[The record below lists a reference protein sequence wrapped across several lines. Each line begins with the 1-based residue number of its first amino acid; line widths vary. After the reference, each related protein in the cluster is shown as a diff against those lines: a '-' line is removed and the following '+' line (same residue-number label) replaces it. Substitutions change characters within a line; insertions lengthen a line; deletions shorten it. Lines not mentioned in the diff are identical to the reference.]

1 MIVRTPRRARR
12 PARLLVLALAA
23 TALLAACAGG
33 SRNAG
38 AAGQSQRPSEAEEPA
53 VTAEPVHPA
62 FTVTLPELEARL
74 AATAAE
80 LRPAFAE
87 RFAPRI
93 LERPEYFLEL
103 LRQSFDEPEELFRLV
118 DKEHALPED
127 YAPTDIVELNRYADR
142 LILNRNDLS
151 LRAIIMPDLFAMIE
165 AARLDGILI
174 DISSTYRSYQYQ
186 AGLFERHVQN
196 LGREQAERVS
206 ARPGTSQHQLGTT
219 VDFGSITPAFA
230 DTRAGRWL
238 AANSRDFGF
247 SLSYPDGYEE
257 LTGYSYEPWHF
268 RYISRVGT
276 ELETQFFEGLQQHLL
291 EFYRANAEWF
301 RARLR
306 DGGAS

>member
-1 MIVRTPRRARR
+1 M
-12 PARLLVLALAA
+12 
-23 TALLAACAGG
+23 
-33 SRNAG
+33 
-38 AAGQSQRPSEAEEPA
+38 
-53 VTAEPVHPA
+53 TAEPVHPA

-103 LRQSFDEPEELFRLV
+103 LRQSFDEPQELFRLV

-127 YAPTDIVELNRYADR
+127 YAPEDLVDLNRYADR